1 MIGMKMGRAS
11 CLSPIAAKKVG
22 DSGVLVVRRRRRRN
36 MNEQVQNSYNFC
48 HFGLIHFVMYVNGKQ
63 IPFEGLT
70 IDTGHEKTTVLGY
83 RTLFEGP
90 DIYHSNTGLQITH
103 DRFITGYFVL
113 LFDLTPDQSA
123 SDRHTSLSEKGNIR
137 IELKFNTALATA
149 ITYLLYLEH
158 YRNIQIDKL

>member
-1 MIGMKMGRAS
+1 MIGIKMGRAS

-22 DSGVLVVRRRRRRN
+22 DSGVLVVRRSN
-36 MNEQVQNSYNFC
+36 INDQVQSPYNFC

-63 IPFEGLT
+63 ISFEGLP

-83 RTLFEGP
+83 RTLIEDP
-90 DIYHSNTGLQITH
+90 DIYHSNTDLQITY

-113 LFDLTPDQSA
+113 LFDLTSDQSA
-123 SDRHTSLSEKGNIR
+123 SDRHTSLLEKGNIR
-137 IELKFNTALATA
+137 LELKFDTALATA

-158 YRNIQIDKL
+158 YHNIQIDKL